1 MLDSYISALCRYAER
16 TGLLQPE
23 DLVFARNALLEA
35 LQLDSFDEAAA
46 PAEASLAD
54 ILQVL
59 TGDAVARGV
68 CPDNQVARDLFDTKL
83 MGVLTPRPHEV
94 RTCFHTLYQISPHRE
109 GQKVDLRLRIR
120 RAGHHHQPLQAREG
134 PARHRRG
141 QARAAVRLSQVRPV
155 RGERGLRGPHEPSRP
170 AEPPHHPP

>member
-83 MGVLTPRPHEV
+83 MGVLTPWPHEV
-94 RTCFHTLYQISPHRE
+94 RTC
-109 GQKVDLRLRIR
+109 
-120 RAGHHHQPLQAREG
+120 
-134 PARHRRG
+134 
-141 QARAAVRLSQVRPV
+141 LS
-155 RGERGLRGPHEPSRP
+155 LIHI
-170 AEPPHHPP
+170 